1 MNLDRRQLL
10 ALAGSTYFAEFGALS
25 LKGGPVADSKNS
37 WKTALQLNVKR
48 EPVSGSAEALAT
60 AIRRGADLRIYTEFR
75 HNEHID
81 TASDDPE
88 LIQEVADFRVTYL
101 IEDSW
106 AAGIMSLR
114 QPVDLPDGFGPR
126 PSMSFFLY
134 NQNGQQAIARPH
146 LDGVA
151 STGEP
156 GPSPIGDHSAM
167 PKYHQHDS
175 WDGATNAP
183 SSNFVYDFEIYRFYV
198 SDDWQEVLSHT
209 ADGEIVSGSVDALAD
224 EFARGREFKVGI
236 RGLCA
241 DLADD
246 PASAPGHEVFAHI
259 GPGYYYT
266 KRKLFLAETHPL
278 VRVGSGIPLAYSSRG
293 WDFGWLMPRTDGFVA
308 RWLVDPY
315 TLKFHKSEGRYAM
328 RWFVR

>member
-1 MNLDRRQLL
+1 
-10 ALAGSTYFAEFGALS
+10 
-25 LKGGPVADSKNS
+25 VADSKNN
-37 WKTALQLNVKR
+37 WKTALVLDEGR
-48 EPVSGSAEALAT
+48 EQVSGSTDALAA
-60 AIRRGADLRIYTEFR
+60 AIGRGADLRIYTEFR

-81 TASDDPE
+81 TTSDNPE

-101 IEDSW
+101 LERRW

-114 QPVDLPDGFGPR
+114 QPVDLPDAFGPR
-126 PSMSFFLY
+126 PSMSFLLH

-146 LDGVA
+146 LDGVP
-151 STGEP
+151 STGTP
-156 GPSPIGDHSAM
+156 GPSPVGDHSRM
-167 PKYHQHDS
+167 PKYHQHDN

-183 SSNFVYDFEIYRFYV
+183 SSNFVYDFETYRFYV
-198 SDDWQEVLSHT
+198 SDDWEEVLSHT
-209 ADGEIVSGSVDALAD
+209 ANGEIVSGSVDALA
-224 EFARGREFKVGI
+224 EQFARGREFKVGI
-236 RGLCA
+236 QGLCA

-246 PASAPGHEVFAHI
+246 PAAAPAHEIFAHV

-278 VRVGSGIPLAYSSRG
+278 VRVRPSIPLAYGSRG
-293 WDFGWLMPRTDGFVA
+293 WDFGCLMPRTDGFVA

-315 TLKFHKSEGRYAM
+315 TLKFRKSEDRYAM